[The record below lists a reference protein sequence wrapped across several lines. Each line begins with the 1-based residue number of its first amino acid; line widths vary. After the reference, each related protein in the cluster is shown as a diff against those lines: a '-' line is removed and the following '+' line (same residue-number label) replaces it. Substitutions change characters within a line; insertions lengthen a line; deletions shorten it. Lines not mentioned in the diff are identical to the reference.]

1 MSLKTANHYI
11 LTSLLLLSLIFNQ
24 GLGMLSSATSMSA
37 MQNFAN
43 DDTLAICTGTRVKW
57 ISAAIFYQSG
67 DIVEVKAPN
76 NTPDNLHE
84 VSCVFA
90 QLNDAPIDDKFTSLK
105 TDATTF
111 VNPTVLIANLVFVA
125 TDYVNN
131 FLARGPPVFL

>member
-11 LTSLLLLSLIFNQ
+11 LSTLLLLALTFNQ
-24 GLGMLSSATSMSA
+24 GLGMLSSAAS
-37 MQNFAN
+37 
-43 DDTLAICTGTRVKW
+43 
-57 ISAAIFYQSG
+57 
-67 DIVEVKAPN
+67 IVEVEAPL

-90 QLNDAPIDDKFTSLK
+90 QLNDSPIDDKFTSLK
-105 TDATTF
+105 THATEF
-111 VNPTVLIANLVFVA
+111 VNPTVLNSKLLFVA